1 MMDVTSLDI
10 SLFLRDYAITTAIL
24 IVVILAAY
32 YFKKQPDAPD
42 GNNLMIGGFF
52 AMILS
57 KTVVFFEYFMEAKFF
72 TFLEIA
78 FVCFASV
85 LFITA
90 SLMNKK
96 IRFAGEMFAYI
107 LLAIFLSIPL
117 YAVYFTEAQYL
128 LYLIYY
134 FALGIGFSFLAV
146 GFCGRGAQKE
156 TFGFNITA
164 VGLFLLAL
172 FNFVLIT
179 KWGRDTFDSINL
191 FLLLNFFVAIGL
203 VLAGN
208 NLLSD
213 KIVQQANEITAGQE
227 RLRLIIQ
234 ASPFPIVIS
243 RLRDDRL
250 ILVNRKAEALLGVD
264 ITKLSEYRLA
274 DFFEDSGF
282 KTEVM
287 MRLEKSNKIDSLDF
301 LLNKNQSSGVDVWL
315 QLSTH
320 IIDFEYEIALYSS
333 FQDITER
340 KKKEIE
346 LFKEATRDTLTGAY
360 TRRFFEEVAE
370 KEIQRSVRYNR
381 PFCLAMIDADHFK
394 NVNDTYGHAVGDK
407 VLKEL
412 VATCEK
418 VLRKTDIICR
428 FGGEEFLILLL
439 EIDLAVAQVV
449 TDRLRAIISNIIIN
463 TDSGQEVRFT
473 VSIGLVPSTYSTN
486 YDELVKAVDEALY
499 VAKNSGR
506 NRVVALAPQTS
517 LGSAKTSGG
526 EGGDKG
532 LAQTAPLKKDADPKP
547 VIEMLA
553 GQTPDEGSASS

>member
-1 MMDVTSLDI
+1 MMDINTLDI

-32 YFKKQPDAPD
+32 YFKKQPDAPE

-52 AMILS
+52 SVILS
-57 KTVVFFEYFMEAKFF
+57 KTIVFFDYFMEAKFF

-164 VGLFLLAL
+164 IGLFLLAL

-264 ITKLSEYRLA
+264 ITKLSEYKLA

-346 LFKEATRDTLTGAY
+346 LFKEATRDPLTGAY

-506 NRVVALAPQTS
+506 NRVVALAPQIS
-517 LGSAKTSGG
+517 SGSAKASGG
-526 EGGDKG
+526 SSGDEG
-532 LAQTAPLKKDADPKP
+532 LAQSAPSKKDAEPKP

-553 GQTPDEGSASS
+553 QAGSDEGTAGS